1 MTRSEHRADGE
12 IFPYV
17 MYAPREMAKGLPLIV
32 QLHGAGERGDGS
44 EAELPKVDIHG
55 LPKVLAETEFPCIAV
70 IPQCPKTSFW
80 AARVESVVRFIEQVA
95 ARYEVDRARIY
106 LTGLSMGGY
115 GTWYTAMAS
124 PCLFAAI
131 APVCGGGMAWNASVL
146 RMPISVWHGAEDKTV
161 SPYQS
166 DEMVEKLRSLGRDVT
181 YHRLDGVG
189 HNVWEYAYTPALIDW
204 FLSHR
209 RK

>member
-1 MTRSEHRADGE
+1 MLRSEHRGKDE

-17 MYAPREMAKGLPLIV
+17 MYAPSETTAGLPLIV

-55 LPKVLAETEFPCIAV
+55 LPKVFMEADFPCVAV
-70 IPQCPKTSFW
+70 FPQCPRTSFW
-80 AARVESVVRFIEQVA
+80 AARVESIVRFIEQIA
-95 ARYEVDRARIY
+95 EKYQLDRSRIY

-115 GTWYTAMAS
+115 GTWYTAMAR
-124 PCLFAAI
+124 PDLFAAI

-161 SPYQS
+161 SPHQS

-181 YHRLDGVG
+181 YHRLDGVA
-189 HNVWEYAYTPALIDW
+189 HNVWQHAYTPELVEW
-204 FLSHR
+204 LLSH
-209 RK
+209 KK